1 MISTRWLSTALCGA
15 AAFCLQAQA
24 RGSSPEVEHHHTA
37 PAANAAIPRDT
48 WEDRRLAQEGESAL
62 AAGDAAAAQRAFD
75 RAALLVHSPE
85 VEMGL
90 VRSYMQAG
98 DFRRALNFASHAAG
112 AHRNV
117 PAGTAL
123 YAWLLH
129 ISGQSRVAAI
139 MLAEAAQRAPDDPAL
154 RQARASLSEPWPT
167 VSGVLAE
174 VPGRAA
180 PYAWGAAVPGTA
192 RVVGSGVI
200 IDGGRAA
207 LVPTRFL
214 DEAQQVWVR
223 NGLGQTSE
231 ASVEQRLEAV
241 PLSLLRLAHPLT
253 PPPSMK
259 IAAREPFGGSP
270 GYTVEY
276 APGAGDLAAWP
287 LLRQGFFG
295 SVPRDG
301 GLRPLGIDVP
311 PGPRGGPV
319 FDAAGRLAGIAITD
333 SAGRDRIVLVSQLG
347 ARFGES
353 EREVS
358 VSGPSPRPPID
369 EIYERALSAT
379 AQVILAR

>member
-1 MISTRWLSTALCGA
+1 MNSARWLAAALCCA
-15 AAFCLQAQA
+15 AAFCIQGQAL
-24 RGSSPEVEHHHTA
+24 GSSPEGEHQQTA
-37 PAANAAIPRDT
+37 PAANAANPLQT
-48 WEDRRLAQEGESAL
+48 AQDRRLAREGESAL
-62 AAGDAAAAQRAFD
+62 AVGDAVAAQRAFE

-129 ISGQSRVAAI
+129 ISGQGRVAAT

-154 RQARASLSEPWPT
+154 REAGASLSEPWPM
-167 VSGVLAE
+167 VAGVLAE

-207 LVPTRFL
+207 LVPTHLL
-214 DEAQQVWVR
+214 DEARQVWIR

-241 PLSLLRLAHPLT
+241 PFSVLRLAQPLAPRPT
-253 PPPSMK
+253 TR
-259 IAAREPFGGSP
+259 IAKREPFGGSP
-270 GYTVEY
+270 GYAIEY
-276 APGAGDLAAWP
+276 APGPGDLAAWP

-301 GLRPLGIDVP
+301 GLRALGIDVP
-311 PGPRGGPV
+311 PGPRGGPI
-319 FDAAGRLAGIAITD
+319 FDAAGRLAGIAMTD
-333 SAGRDRIVLVSQLG
+333 SAGRDRIVLVSQIG
-347 ARFGES
+347 ARLGDS
-353 EREVS
+353 EPEVA
-358 VSGPSPRPPID
+358 VSGTSPRMPID

>member
-1 MISTRWLSTALCGA
+1 MISTRCMAAALCGA
-15 AAFCLQAQA
+15 AALCIQSQAL
-24 RGSSPEVEHHHTA
+24 GSSSEAEHHHA
-37 PAANAAIPRDT
+37 SPAANTDSPRET
-48 WEDRRLAQEGESAL
+48 TEDRRLALEGEAAL

-98 DFRRALNFASHAAG
+98 EFRRALSFASHAAG

-117 PAGTAL
+117 PAATAL

-129 ISGQSRVAAI
+129 ISGQGRVAAI

-207 LVPTRFL
+207 LVPTRLL
-214 DEAQQVWVR
+214 DEVRHVWVR

-231 ASVEQRLEAV
+231 ALLEQRLEAV
-241 PLSLLRLAHPLT
+241 PLSVLRLAHPLA
-253 PPPSMK
+253 PPPSIR

-270 GYTVEY
+270 GYTIEY
-276 APGAGDLAAWP
+276 APGPGDLAAWP
-287 LLRQGFFG
+287 LLWQGFFG

-301 GLRPLGIDVP
+301 GPRPLGIDVP

-319 FDAAGRLAGIAITD
+319 FDAAGRLTGIAITD
-333 SAGRDRIVLVSQLG
+333 SAGRDRIVLVSQFA

-353 EREVS
+353 EPEVS
-358 VSGPSPRPPID
+358 VSGPSARAPID